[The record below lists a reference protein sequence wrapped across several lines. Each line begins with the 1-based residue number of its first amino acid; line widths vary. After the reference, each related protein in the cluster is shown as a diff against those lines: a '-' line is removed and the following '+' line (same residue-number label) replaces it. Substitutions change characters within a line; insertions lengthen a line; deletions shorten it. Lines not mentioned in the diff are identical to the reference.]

1 MFDPDWFT
9 ALKEKAETG
18 ISPEHVPHGVLR
30 AAAAEIERHRTTGL
44 AAMLRAQRELQI
56 KSFDLDPSELEDGP
70 RMEFIRWNVLA
81 LIAEMVEYL
90 DETGWKPWATSQ
102 HINAEEALGELVD
115 AWHFFMNI
123 LWATEGGGLLGDAD
137 VLAEVFTG
145 RYFKKREVNAQR
157 QADGYDGVTGK
168 CEGCHRDLPTVN
180 LTEVTIEGLVR
191 FACPCGKV
199 VPLA

>member
-1 MFDPDWFT
+1 VFDPDWFSR
-9 ALKEKAETG
+9 LKAQAAHDGAVVSGDT
-18 ISPEHVPHGVLR
+18 LR
-30 AAAAEIERHRTTGL
+30 AAIQEIERHRTTGL

-56 KSFDLDPSELEDGP
+56 KSFDLDPSELEDGS

-102 HINAEEALGELVD
+102 HVNAEEALGELVD

-137 VLAEVFTG
+137 VLVEVFTG

-168 CEGCHRDLPTVN
+168 CPNCHRDRKETQLANVTGDVRTVY
-180 LTEVTIEGLVR
+180 
-191 FACPCGKV
+191 CPCGHV
-199 VPLA
+199 WETVQL